1 MSAYQF
7 LNLDY
12 LNMMADGDDDMK
24 ATMIEML
31 VDEIPEE
38 MEKMKQLYDDGDWNE
53 LREVSHKMKST
64 LGFVGNHAMTTANK
78 EIEDIAKTGGTVD
91 GDKVSELLAILFN
104 IYPGAVE
111 ELKAE
116 LAGLAV

>member
-1 MSAYQF
+1 MSTYQF

-12 LNMMADGDDDMK
+12 LNMMSDGDDDMK

-31 VDEIPEE
+31 VEEIPEE
-38 MEKMKQLYDDGDWNE
+38 MEKMKQLHAEANWNE

-64 LGFVGNHAMTTANK
+64 LGFVGNDAMTEANK
-78 EIEDIAKTGGTVD
+78 EIEDIAKTGGVE
-91 GDKVSELLAILFN
+91 GGAKLPELLAVLLN
-104 IYPGAVE
+104 IYPNAVA
-111 ELKAE
+111 ELKSE

>member
-1 MSAYQF
+1 
-7 LNLDY
+7 
-12 LNMMADGDDDMK
+12 MMADGDDDMK

-31 VDEIPEE
+31 VEEIPEE
-38 MEKMKQLYDDGDWNE
+38 MEKMKQVHDVADWNE

-64 LGFVGNHAMTTANK
+64 LGFVGNDAMTAANK
-78 EIEDIAKTGGTVD
+78 EIEDIAKTGGTE
-91 GDKVSELLAILFN
+91 GGEKVPELLGILFN
-104 IYPGAVE
+104 IYPDAVE

>member
-1 MSAYQF
+1 MGTYQF

-12 LNMMADGDDDMK
+12 LNMMSDGDADMK

-38 MEKMKQLYDDGDWNE
+38 MEKMKQLYAATDWNE

-64 LGFVGNHAMTTANK
+64 LGFVGNDALTEANK
-78 EIEDIAKTGGTVD
+78 EIEDIAKTEGVEG
-91 GDKVSELLAILFN
+91 GDKLPELLAVLLD
-104 IYPGAVE
+104 IYPKAVT
-111 ELKAE
+111 ELKSE
-116 LAGLAV
+116 LAGLEV

>member
-1 MSAYQF
+1 MSTYQF

-12 LNMMADGDDDMK
+12 LDMMADGDDDMK

-31 VDEIPEE
+31 VEEIPEE
-38 MEKMKQLYDDGDWNE
+38 MEKMKQLYADTDWNE

-64 LGFVGNHAMTTANK
+64 LGFVGNGAMTAANG
-78 EIEDIAKTGGTVD
+78 EIEDIAKTGGAD
-91 GDKVSELLAILFN
+91 GGEKLPELLGILLN
-104 IYPGAVE
+104 IYPNAVA
-111 ELKAE
+111 ELKTE